1 MDKINMKDFLASE
14 LSEEPN
20 MDACVKALA
29 RELAERETSA
39 SICSSYVRNIM
50 ATFPEE
56 SYMEKLVG
64 EWSNPSKMF
73 RILVGAS
80 RSDRRE
86 VLRKFQQLLGPKNS
100 KFDLKTFL
108 EDHSFPIPSELISAQ
123 WIKAADEGDG
133 NVIGCE
139 YNTKEVI
146 ELFSKS
152 VFTALVVLLEVEGGP
167 RVSEWKTNETTDT
180 PTELTIEGLMDE
192 VKFLKEQLKLKDS
205 HNQAYMEQENGKGF
219 GLQSKMKF
227 DGGLNRPPHNAKPNI
242 GVQNK
247 DTNELLIQ
255 LMERMER
262 LELGNR
268 KERKQ
273 PREKSRGESSSSAD
287 CKQTGKSSKSRKLK
301 SDIEHWSESESSKS
315 VDSDGSDSTSKYS
328 RL

>member
-1 MDKINMKDFLASE
+1 MCAKVNYHYVYAPSPIASKVHVEVGYLKYLNYIKRINCVTHKLYKKLNLNKFNFPPLVVLLSEMGDHNEEKRNSKSLDKIIMKDFLASE

-146 ELFSKS
+146 ELFKS
-152 VFTALVVLLEVEGGP
+152 PFLQHWWFFWKWRADP
-167 RVSEWKTNETTDT
+167 VSR
-180 PTELTIEGLMDE
+180 
-192 VKFLKEQLKLKDS
+192 S
-205 HNQAYMEQENGKGF
+205 GK
-219 GLQSKMKF
+219 QM
-227 DGGLNRPPHNAKPNI
+227 R
-242 GVQNK
+242 Q
-247 DTNELLIQ
+247 
-255 LMERMER
+255 
-262 LELGNR
+262 
-268 KERKQ
+268 
-273 PREKSRGESSSSAD
+273 
-287 CKQTGKSSKSRKLK
+287 QTHPLS
-301 SDIEHWSESESSKS
+301 
-315 VDSDGSDSTSKYS
+315 
-328 RL
+328 